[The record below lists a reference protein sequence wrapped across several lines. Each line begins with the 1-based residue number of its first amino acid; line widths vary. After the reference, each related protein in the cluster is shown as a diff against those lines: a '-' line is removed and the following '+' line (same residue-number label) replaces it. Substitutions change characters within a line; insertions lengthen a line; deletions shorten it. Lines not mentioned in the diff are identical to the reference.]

1 MKLKTFCTHKKQVI
15 GGGVILSLLV
25 LLVACGGGNS
35 EKAQTRNL
43 PDAPGFFEK
52 DATIEG
58 VDANQNGVRDE
69 VELLISKSVP
79 LGENGD
85 DSRYQKI
92 LANARIEQELLT
104 KFSRGEVKTR
114 KEILD
119 FYNQQSCV
127 WAPGNEDIYLESI
140 RETYKSEERQKVA
153 RRIYM
158 TVGTIFSDTDNTGCP
173 KTQ

>member
-1 MKLKTFCTHKKQVI
+1 MKLKNFLHTHRKQVI
-15 GGGVILSLLV
+15 GGGAILSLLI
-25 LLVACGGGNS
+25 LLVACGGS
-35 EKAQTRNL
+35 EKAQVRNL

-58 VDANQNGVRDE
+58 VDANTNGVRDE
-69 VELLISKSVP
+69 VELLISKAVP
-79 LGENGD
+79 LEENGD

-92 LANARIEQELLT
+92 LEDARIEQELLT

-119 FYNQQSCV
+119 FYNRQSCV
-127 WAPGNEDIYLESI
+127 WLEGNEDIYLESI

-158 TVGTIFSDTDNTGCP
+158 TVGATSGSDYTGCP